1 MVICDVNIH
10 RVAVPRIYTTKVA
23 PAGGHGDGK
32 AGSEY
37 VLIEMMADEG
47 AVGLGEISDIE
58 PEWGDVSWDAI
69 GDLIAGAVLGR
80 SVNRRTDALDAV
92 RSSLPRSLH
101 RELGTA
107 IPAAVEAALIDVAA
121 RTYSVPVYELLGG
134 AYRSRVAVSWVAYI
148 RGTDELESE
157 IREKVKEGFTA
168 FKLKVGEDHAL
179 DLERVKLTRA
189 LAGPGTHIRL
199 DASGE
204 WEEAEAV
211 DAIRELA
218 SVGAASVETPIR
230 AAARTIAKNTPE
242 QVSDHAEDVAAALA
256 RVKAAVS
263 IPIIEH
269 VADFDDRFALSLAA
283 QQAVDVFNVVPCQA
297 GGPSRALR
305 LINVAEAAGFD
316 VLLGSTVELSPGTAM
331 SLHVGV
337 AGKGVT
343 VASDLVG
350 PGLLEGDV
358 CAEPLTYTNGGLE
371 VTHVRGLGLELDED
385 KLKRF
390 AVTREDGDG

>member
-1 MVICDVNIH
+1 VVICDVNIH

-69 GDLIAGAVLGR
+69 GDLIADAVLGR
-80 SVNRRTDALDAV
+80 SVDRRIDALDAV
-92 RSSLPRSLH
+92 RSSLPGSLH
-101 RELGTA
+101 RELSSA

-121 RTYSVPVYELLGG
+121 RTYGVPVYELLGG

-157 IREKVKEGFTA
+157 IREKVEEGFTA

-218 SVGAASVETPIR
+218 SVGVETPIR
-230 AAARTIAKNTPE
+230 AALRTIAKNTPE

-269 VADFDDRFALSLAA
+269 VADFEDRFALALAA

-297 GGPSRALR
+297 GGSSRALR
-305 LINVAEAAGFD
+305 LINVAEAAGID

-331 SLHVGV
+331 SLHIGV

-358 CAEPLTYTNGGLE
+358 CTDPLTYTNGGLE
-371 VTHVRGLGLELDED
+371 VTRARGLGLELDED

-390 AVTREDGDG
+390 AVPREDGDG